1 MKKTAVLSGLMA
13 LTLLLGGCSA
23 QQAGGET
30 PTTPPAAAATVDPAE
45 KTTGVGF
52 YFDTVVTIT
61 LYGADDTLMDDIW
74 AACKRYENMLSKTVE
89 GSDVSRIN
97 NAHGQTVTVDAE
109 TWNVLSEAKK
119 LNRLTGGAFA
129 ITIAPLTAQWD
140 FTGGTNRMPTDEE
153 RIAAL
158 PLVDDEQLT
167 LGENNTVTLP
177 DGMQI
182 DLGGIAK
189 GYIAD
194 QVAALVRGRC
204 SGAMLNFGGNVYAVG
219 TKPDG
224 SAYRVGVQDPDEPN
238 SSSPTGVMSVTNSSG
253 PIGVVSVIDRSVVT
267 SGIYERG
274 FTIDGVRYHHP
285 VAMDGAA
292 VRFRL
297 GVGNHHCRKLHGR
310 GRTGDSV
317 HRPRQREGTPAH
329 AGERIS
335 RADDSARRHG
345 DDERPDEAMGLHV
358 SAMIRYFPLKIV
370 SAFNFTFS

>member
-61 LYGADDTLMDDIW
+61 LYGADDTLMEDIW

-129 ITIAPLTAQWD
+129 ITIV
-140 FTGGTNRMPTDEE
+140 
-153 RIAAL
+153 

-238 SSSPTGVMSVTNSSG
+238 SSNPTGVMSVTNSSG

-274 FTIDGVRYHHP
+274 FTIDGVRYHHILSP
-285 VAMDGAA
+285 WTGLPSDSDLASATIIAESSMDADA
-292 VRFRL
+292 LATACIVL
-297 GVGNHHCRKLHGR
+297 GSEKALQLTQENGYPALMILR
-310 GRTGDSV
+310 D
-317 HRPRQREGTPAH
+317 GTVMMNDLMKQW
-329 AGERIS
+329 GYTSLR
-335 RADDSARRHG
+335 
-345 DDERPDEAMGLHV
+345 
-358 SAMIRYFPLKIV
+358 
-370 SAFNFTFS
+370 

>member
-23 QQAGGET
+23 QQAESERST
-30 PTTPPAAAATVDPAE
+30 ALPSASATVDPAA
-45 KTTGVGF
+45 KTSGVGF
-52 YFDTVVTIT
+52 YFDTVVTVT
-61 LYGADDTLMDDIW
+61 LYGADDALLQDIW
-74 AACKRYENMLSKTVE
+74 KACERYENMLSKTVE

-97 NAHGQTVTVDAE
+97 NAQGQTVTVDAE

-119 LNRLTGGAFA
+119 LNRMTGGAFA

-158 PLVDDEQLT
+158 PLVDDEKLT

-177 DGMQI
+177 AGMQI

-224 SAYRVGVQDPDEPN
+224 SAYRVGVQDPDNPN
-238 SSSPTGVMSVTNSSG
+238 SSNS
-253 PIGVVSVIDRSVVT
+253 IGVVSVTDCSVVT
-267 SGIYERG
+267 SGTYERG
-274 FTIDGVRYHHP
+274 FTIDGVRYHHILSP
-285 VAMDGAA
+285 WTGLPSDSDLASATIIAESSMDADA
-292 VRFRL
+292 LATACIVL
-297 GVGNHHCRKLHGR
+297 GSEKALQLTQENGYPALMILR
-310 GRTGDSV
+310 D
-317 HRPRQREGTPAH
+317 GTVMMNDLMKQW
-329 AGERIS
+329 GYTSLR
-335 RADDSARRHG
+335 
-345 DDERPDEAMGLHV
+345 
-358 SAMIRYFPLKIV
+358 
-370 SAFNFTFS
+370 

>member
-23 QQAGGET
+23 QQAESER
-30 PTTPPAAAATVDPAE
+30 PTALPSASATVDPAV
-45 KTTGVGF
+45 KTSGVGF
-52 YFDTVVTIT
+52 YFDTVVTVT
-61 LYGADDTLMDDIW
+61 LYGADDALLQDIW
-74 AACKRYENMLSKTVE
+74 KACERYENMLSKTVE

-97 NAHGQTVTVDAE
+97 NAQGQTVTVDAE

-153 RIAAL
+153 RLAAL
-158 PLVDDEQLT
+158 PLVDDEQLL
-167 LGENNTVTLP
+167 LGENNAVTLP
-177 DGMQI
+177 AGMQI

-224 SAYRVGVQDPDEPN
+224 SAYRVGVQDPDDPN
-238 SSSPTGVMSVTNSSG
+238 SSN
-253 PIGVVSVIDRSVVT
+253 PIGVVSVTDRSVVT

-274 FTIDGVRYHHP
+274 FTIDGVRYHHILSP
-285 VAMDGAA
+285 WTGLPSDSDLASATIIAESSMDADA
-292 VRFRL
+292 LATACIVL
-297 GVGNHHCRKLHGR
+297 GSEKALQLTQENGYPALMILR
-310 GRTGDSV
+310 D
-317 HRPRQREGTPAH
+317 GTVMMNDLMKQW
-329 AGERIS
+329 GYTSLR
-335 RADDSARRHG
+335 
-345 DDERPDEAMGLHV
+345 
-358 SAMIRYFPLKIV
+358 
-370 SAFNFTFS
+370 

>member
-13 LTLLLGGCSA
+13 LTLLLSGCSA
-23 QQAGGET
+23 QQTESES

-97 NAHGQTVTVDAE
+97 SAEGQTVTVDAE

-119 LNRLTGGAFA
+119 LNRMTGGAFA

-153 RIAAL
+153 RLAAL
-158 PLVDDEQLT
+158 PLVDDEKLT

-177 DGMQI
+177 AGMQI

-224 SAYRVGVQDPDEPN
+224 SAYRVGVQDPDEP
-238 SSSPTGVMSVTNSSG
+238 SSSN
-253 PIGVVSVIDRSVVT
+253 PIGVVSVVDRSVVT

-274 FTIDGVRYHHP
+274 FTIDGVRYHHILSP
-285 VAMDGAA
+285 WTGLPSDSDLASATIIAESSMDADA
-292 VRFRL
+292 LATACIVL
-297 GVGNHHCRKLHGR
+297 GSEKALQLTQENGYPALMILR
-310 GRTGDSV
+310 D
-317 HRPRQREGTPAH
+317 GTVLMNDLMTQW
-329 AGERIS
+329 GYTSLR
-335 RADDSARRHG
+335 
-345 DDERPDEAMGLHV
+345 
-358 SAMIRYFPLKIV
+358 
-370 SAFNFTFS
+370 

>member
-23 QQAGGET
+23 QQAESER
-30 PTTPPAAAATVDPAE
+30 PTALPSASATVDPAA
-45 KTTGVGF
+45 KTSGVGF
-52 YFDTVVTIT
+52 YFDTVVTVT
-61 LYGADDTLMDDIW
+61 LYGADDALLQDIW
-74 AACKRYENMLSKTVE
+74 KACERYENMLSKTVE

-97 NAHGQTVTVDAE
+97 HADGQTVTVDAE

-119 LNRLTGGAFA
+119 LNRMTGGAFA

-158 PLVDDEQLT
+158 PLVDDEKLT

-177 DGMQI
+177 AGMQI

-224 SAYRVGVQDPDEPN
+224 SAYRVGVRDPDNPN
-238 SSSPTGVMSVTNSSG
+238 SSNS
-253 PIGVVSVIDRSVVT
+253 IGVVSVTDCSVVT
-267 SGIYERG
+267 SGTYERG
-274 FTIDGVRYHHP
+274 FTIDGVRLHHILSP
-285 VAMDGAA
+285 WTGLPSDSDLASATIIAESSMDADA
-292 VRFRL
+292 LATACIVL
-297 GVGNHHCRKLHGR
+297 GSEKALQLTQENGYPALMILR
-310 GRTGDSV
+310 D
-317 HRPRQREGTPAH
+317 GTVMMNDLMKQW
-329 AGERIS
+329 GYTSLR
-335 RADDSARRHG
+335 
-345 DDERPDEAMGLHV
+345 
-358 SAMIRYFPLKIV
+358 
-370 SAFNFTFS
+370 

>member
-23 QQAGGET
+23 QQAESER
-30 PTTPPAAAATVDPAE
+30 PTVLPSASATVDPAA
-45 KTTGVGF
+45 KTSGVGF
-52 YFDTVVTIT
+52 YFDTVVTVT
-61 LYGADDTLMDDIW
+61 LYGADDALLQDIW
-74 AACKRYENMLSKTVE
+74 KACERYENMLSKTVE

-97 NAHGQTVTVDAE
+97 HADGQTVTVDAE

-119 LNRLTGGAFA
+119 LNRMTGGAFA

-153 RIAAL
+153 RLAAL
-158 PLVDDEQLT
+158 PLVDDEKLT

-177 DGMQI
+177 AGMQI

-224 SAYRVGVQDPDEPN
+224 SAYRVGVQDPDVLSAIRNHTLGRRGMSPLETLIFVSDFIEPN
-238 SSSPTGVMSVTNSSG
+238 RAPFEGLEEARTLAET
-253 PIGVVSVIDRSVVT
+253 DLR
-267 SGIYERG
+267 
-274 FTIDGVRYHHP
+274 
-285 VAMDGAA
+285 AA
-292 VRFRL
+292 
-297 GVGNHHCRKLHGR
+297 
-310 GRTGDSV
+310 
-317 HRPRQREGTPAH
+317 
-329 AGERIS
+329 
-335 RADDSARRHG
+335 ARRCAELSNDFVLRRGGQVHPRTA
-345 DDERPDEAMGLHV
+345 EM
-358 SAMIRYFPLKIV
+358 LKYWEEKE
-370 SAFNFTFS
+370 

>member
-61 LYGADDTLMDDIW
+61 LYGADDALMDDIW

-177 DGMQI
+177 AGMQI

-189 GYIAD
+189 GYAAD
-194 QVAALVRGRC
+194 LLRAQLEKEGVTSATLDLGGDVFVMGRK
-204 SGAMLNFGGNVYAVG
+204 
-219 TKPDG
+219 TDG
-224 SAYRVGVQDPDEPN
+224 SDWRIAVKDPADTE
-238 SSSPTGVMSVTNSSG
+238 SYL
-253 PIGVVSVIDRSVVT
+253 GVVSAADKFIVT
-267 SGIYERG
+267 SGVYERY
-274 FTIDGVRYHHP
+274 FEENGVRYHHILDP
-285 VAMDGAA
+285 KTGSPAESGLVSVTVLCENGAWADALSTACFVLGPDGALA
-292 VRFRL
+292 LRDDLADQGTDFELILVTDD
-297 GVGNHHCRKLHGR
+297 GR
-310 GRTGDSV
+310 VLYTDGLADAF
-317 HRPRQREGTPAH
+317 TPN
-329 AGERIS
+329 
-335 RADDSARRHG
+335 
-345 DDERPDEAMGLHV
+345 DESGYTYEAL
-358 SAMIRYFPLKIV
+358 A
-370 SAFNFTFS
+370 